1 MYVKTY
7 IFRIH
12 LYSGKNKFINT
23 KRAQV
28 EKNDKY

>member
-12 LYSGKNKFINT
+12 LYGGKNKFINT

-28 EKNDKY
+28 KK